1 MAVIRAER
9 ISINWKF
16 TGPVRLQ
23 KAMEVEELAKSN
35 RETEIL
41 VQAMATRK
49 FLHGMVLFC
58 IKHSW
63 AGGVPAGKLNVMAG
77 YS

>member
-1 MAVIRAER
+1 
-9 ISINWKF
+9 
-16 TGPVRLQ
+16 
-23 KAMEVEELAKSN
+23 MEVEELAKSN

-58 IKHSW
+58 TKALVGRWSPCRKIKRD
-63 AGGVPAGKLNVMAG
+63 GRI
-77 YS
+77 

>member
-49 FLHGMVLFC
+49 FSSWNGFVLYENTRGPVE
-58 IKHSW
+58 S
-63 AGGVPAGKLNVMAG
+63 LQEN
-77 YS
+77 